1 MHIEPGLLSLDKL
14 AFAAVSA
21 TGLLATHAL
30 PWLKKPQNWL
40 RTALAAFFF
49 SVLMEIWHLPV
60 GGSELHMVGA
70 MPIYLL
76 FGFLPTLF
84 GFFIGLLL
92 QGALFEPQDLVHLA
106 VNFLTLA
113 APLLAVHHTLG
124 RRLGEGTPG
133 LAALLRLDGA
143 YYAGV
148 TLMVGFWLA
157 NGEQAVSL
165 AEWGRFAASYLGVV
179 ALEPLVTIALVR
191 GAAALRSQRWARV
204 CLDERLTLAGAA

>member
-49 SVLMEIWHLPV
+49 SVLMEIWYLPV

-124 RRLGEGTPG
+124 KKLQG
-133 LAALLRLDGA
+133 LSMAHVLKLDAA

-148 TLMVGFWLA
+148 TGMVGFWLLLGREA
-157 NGEQAVSL
+157 TPL
-165 AEWGRFAASYLGVV
+165 ADWALFAASYGSLVM
-179 ALEPLVTIALVR
+179 LEPPLTLALLWLAR
-191 GAAALRSQRWARV
+191 KAPGSRALQW
-204 CLDERLTLAGAA
+204 CLDENWQQHANMPV